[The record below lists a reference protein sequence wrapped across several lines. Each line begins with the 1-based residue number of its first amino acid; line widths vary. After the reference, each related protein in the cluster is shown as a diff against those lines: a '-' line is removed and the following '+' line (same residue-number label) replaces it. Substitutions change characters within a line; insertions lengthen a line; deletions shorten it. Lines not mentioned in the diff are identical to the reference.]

1 MTIILAIEL
10 LVVIVFL
17 IMFLRRP
24 SLNGGVGLMCVTSAV
39 LLDTFLNT
47 FSRSQMLDEL
57 GFFYYIIAGVIV
69 GGMAV
74 WTWGVL
80 KPVRETTAVA
90 PTAVPSPQQPAM
102 PVGTTTA
109 VIPPPPPLNIT
120 FDDGTAFDR
129 QMLYNEIRTRFGHE
143 DVLDLMFDLGINE
156 NDVATL
162 DQNVNQLIVNI
173 MDTAQQN
180 GQTSALTLA
189 VERILTPISPH
200 LLPRPEKITVAS
212 PPTILRY
219 YLLATYSLTDLREIA
234 AQLGID
240 WEQIGGDNKK
250 AKVRNFLLYLYR
262 RNRIDELI
270 DRMHASTE
278 SEEEE

>member
-17 IMFLRRP
+17 VMFLRRP
-24 SLNGGVGLMCVTSAV
+24 SLVWGVGLLSVTTAV
-39 LLDTFLNT
+39 LLDTFLST
-47 FSRSQMLDEL
+47 FNRAQMLDEF
-57 GFFYYIIAGVIV
+57 GFFFYVIAGVLA

-80 KPVRETTAVA
+80 KPVRSE
-90 PTAVPSPQQPAM
+90 TAVPTYPAAYPQPAM

-109 VIPPPPPLNIT
+109 VLPPPPPLEIT
-120 FDDGTAFDR
+120 FDEGAAFDR

-143 DVLDLMFDLGINE
+143 DVRDLMFDLGINE

-173 MDTAQQN
+173 MDIAQQN

-189 VERILTPISPH
+189 VERILTPISPDS
-200 LLPRPEKITVAS
+200 LPRPEKINAAS

-219 YLLATYSLTDLREIA
+219 YLLANYSLTDLREMA
-234 AQLGID
+234 TLLGID
-240 WEQIGGDNKK
+240 WEQVSGDNKK

-262 RNRIDELI
+262 RNRIHELI
-270 DRMHASTE
+270 ERLHT
-278 SEEEE
+278 SEEEEE

>member
-1 MTIILAIEL
+1 MIVILIIEI
-10 LVVIVFL
+10 LVVIIFL

-24 SLNGGVGLMCVTSAV
+24 SLTWGVGLLSVTTAV
-39 LLDTFLNT
+39 LLDSFLSTFN
-47 FSRSQMLDEL
+47 RAQMLDEL
-57 GFFYYIIAGVIV
+57 GFFFYVIAGGLV

-74 WTWGVL
+74 WMWGIL
-80 KPVRETTAVA
+80 KPVRGETAVSSPPP
-90 PTAVPSPQQPAM
+90 PTPTM
-102 PVGTTTA
+102 PVGTLTA
-109 VIPPPPPLNIT
+109 VTTPPPPLEVT
-120 FDDGTAFDR
+120 FDEGTAFDR
-129 QMLYNEIRTRFGHE
+129 QMLYEEIRTRFGHE
-143 DVLDLMFDLGINE
+143 DVLDLMFDLSINE

-173 MDTAQQN
+173 MDTAQRN

-189 VERILTPISPH
+189 VERILTPILPD
-200 LLPRPEKITVAS
+200 LLPRPEKIDVTS

-219 YLLATYSLTDLREIA
+219 YLLANYSLTGLREMS

-240 WEQIGGDNKK
+240 WEQIAGDNKK

-270 DRMHASTE
+270 QLLHASSE

>member
-1 MTIILAIEL
+1 
-10 LVVIVFL
+10 
-17 IMFLRRP
+17 
-24 SLNGGVGLMCVTSAV
+24 MCVTSAV

-90 PTAVPSPQQPAM
+90 PTAVPSPQPPAM

>member
-1 MTIILAIEL
+1 MIVILIIEV

-24 SLNGGVGLMCVTSAV
+24 SLTWGVGLLSVTTAV
-39 LLDTFLNT
+39 LLDSFLSTFN
-47 FSRSQMLDEL
+47 RAQMLDEL
-57 GFFYYIIAGVIV
+57 GFFFYVIAGGLV

-74 WTWGVL
+74 WMWGVL
-80 KPVRETTAVA
+80 KPVRGETAVSLLPA
-90 PTAVPSPQQPAM
+90 PTPPMPA
-102 PVGTTTA
+102 GTLTA
-109 VIPPPPPLNIT
+109 VSTPPPPLEVT

-129 QMLYNEIRTRFGHE
+129 QMLYEEIRTRFGHE
-143 DVLDLMFDLGINE
+143 DVLDLMFDLSINE

-173 MDTAQQN
+173 MDTAQRN

-189 VERILTPISPH
+189 VERILTPILPD
-200 LLPRPEKITVAS
+200 LLPRPEKIDVTS

-219 YLLATYSLTDLREIA
+219 YLLANYSLTGLREIS

-240 WEQIGGDNKK
+240 WEQIAGDNKK

-270 DRMHASTE
+270 QVLHAS

>member
-24 SLNGGVGLMCVTSAV
+24 SLNGGVGLLCVTSAV

-57 GFFYYIIAGVIV
+57 GFFFYAIAGVIV

-90 PTAVPSPQQPAM
+90 PTAVPSPPQPAM

-109 VIPPPPPLNIT
+109 VISPPPPLNIT

-180 GQTSALTLA
+180 GQASALTLA

-200 LLPRPEKITVAS
+200 LLPRLEKITVAS

-219 YLLATYSLTDLREIA
+219 YLLANYSLTDLREMA